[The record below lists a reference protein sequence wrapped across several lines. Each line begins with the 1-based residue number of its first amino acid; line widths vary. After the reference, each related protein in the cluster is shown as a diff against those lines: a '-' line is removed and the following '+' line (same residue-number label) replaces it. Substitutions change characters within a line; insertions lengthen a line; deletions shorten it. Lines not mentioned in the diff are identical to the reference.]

1 MRKITLGLFGF
12 LCSISLF
19 SQVSNSGMVNVYDSA
34 AKGKITVGAY
44 VDVYYGFDFNRP
56 SDFERPYCVSSP
68 RHNEVN
74 INLAYADFK
83 YINDNVR
90 AHFVPGFGN
99 YINSNYA
106 AEKGTLKNIVEANAG
121 VKLFKNKEIWVD
133 AGVLPS
139 PYTNES
145 AISKDHLMYTRSF
158 APEYVPYFL
167 TGVKL
172 STPLN
177 KKIIGYW
184 YLLNGWQSIQDA
196 NKQLSIGTQIEYR
209 PNNRLLLNWNTYA
222 GNESSRVNPDFG
234 VRYFTDLYLI
244 YNPEGKFS
252 LSSCVYIGLQ
262 ARKDSLGVS
271 SQGQWWQANAIGR
284 YRFSEKS
291 SLSARIE
298 YFEDASSVQITPVTG
313 VSGFSTFSSGLCYN
327 LKISNNAMFR
337 LEGRSY
343 FSQKKVYFNPEMKP
357 VSSSNLLIANLT
369 VWF

>member
-1 MRKITLGLFGF
+1 MRHFLIIVFFLGAINL
-12 LCSISLF
+12 SA
-19 SQVSNSGMVNVYDSA
+19 QVSNTGMVNVYDSA

-56 SDFERPYCVSSP
+56 IESDRLYCVSSP

-74 INLAYADFK
+74 INLVYADFK

-106 AEKGTLKNIVEANAG
+106 AEKGSLKNIVEANAG
-121 VKLFKNKEIWVD
+121 VKLFKKKDIWLD

-172 STPLN
+172 STPIN
-177 KKIIGYW
+177 KKVNAYW

-196 NKQLSIGTQIEYR
+196 NKQLSLGTQIEYR
-209 PNNRLLLNWNTYA
+209 PNNKLLLNWNTYV
-222 GNESSRVNPDFG
+222 GNESSKTTPDFG
-234 VRYFTDLYLI
+234 VRYFTDLYAI
-244 YNPEGKFS
+244 YNPDGKFS
-252 LSSCVYIGLQ
+252 LTSCVYAGLQ
-262 ARKDSLGVS
+262 ERKDSLGQK
-271 SQGQWWQANAIGR
+271 SQGEWWQANVIGR
-284 YRFSEKS
+284 YSFNKKS

-298 YFEDASSVQITPVTG
+298 YFEDASSIQIKPLTG
-313 VSGFSTFSSGLCYN
+313 VIGFSTFSGGLCYT
-327 LKISNNAMFR
+327 LKISPNALFR
-337 LEGRSY
+337 FEGRTY
-343 FSQKKVYFNPEMKP
+343 FSQKDVYESPNKKAIPY
-357 VSSSNLLIANLT
+357 SNLLITNLT